1 MARPV
6 SITPGTLFFKDDLP
20 FHINRSE
27 ESFRLEFHAH
37 DFMEIA
43 YIDEGAGF
51 HYVNDERL
59 AVSKGDL
66 FLLPIGVSHVFRPK
80 SVRPE
85 QPLVVYNCIYKQEQV
100 AATLASMP
108 GFAALS
114 RASRLLQLNPQD
126 PRSEENAPRFL
137 RDRAGVFG
145 ELLRAMHLE
154 LARRQVGYV
163 ARLYALF
170 AELAVALERHSEP
183 DEATPALLREGDA
196 DPIREAIRIADS
208 SFAEGLTA
216 AALAERLNVS
226 LRHFHR
232 LFRAATGR
240 TFVDYVQQRRV
251 ERACEWLAGTR
262 WTVQDIAGRVGYQD
276 TKFFQRLFKKKT
288 GHSPREYRRL
298 HRS

>member
-1 MARPV
+1 MSRPV
-6 SITPGTLFFKDDLP
+6 AMTPGTLFFKDELP
-20 FHINRSE
+20 FYVNRVE

-51 HYVNDERL
+51 HYVNDETL
-59 AVSKGDL
+59 PVSKGDL

-100 AATLASMP
+100 AAALTSMP
-108 GFAALS
+108 GFAELA
-114 RASRLLQLNPQD
+114 RASRLLQLAPPD
-126 PRSEENAPRFL
+126 PHSEHAPRFL
-137 RDRAGVFG
+137 RDRTGVFG

-154 LARRQVGYV
+154 LAQRRVGYA

-183 DEATPALLREGDA
+183 DAATPFLLVETDE
-196 DPIREAIRIADS
+196 DPIREAIRVADA
-208 SFAEGLTA
+208 SFAEPLTA
-216 AALAERLNVS
+216 AALAARLNVS
-226 LRHFHR
+226 ARHFHR

-240 TFVDYVQQRRV
+240 TFNDYVQQRRV
-251 ERACEWLAGTR
+251 ERAAEWLAGTR
-262 WTVQDIAGRVGYQD
+262 WSVQDIAGRAGYQD
-276 TKFFQRLFKKKT
+276 VKFFQRLFKKKT

-298 HRS
+298 HSK

>member
-20 FHINRSE
+20 FYINRSE

-59 AVSKGDL
+59 PVSKGDL

-80 SVRPE
+80 SARPE
-85 QPLVVYNCIYKQEQV
+85 QPLVVYNCIYKQEEV
-100 AATLASMP
+100 AAALASMP
-108 GFAALS
+108 GFGELA
-114 RASRLLQLNPQD
+114 RASRLLQLTPSSD
-126 PRSEENAPRFL
+126 DSEHAPRFL
-137 RDRAGVFG
+137 RDRTGVFG

-154 LARRQVGYV
+154 LAQRRVGYV

-183 DEATPALLREGDA
+183 DAATPSLLREGDA
-196 DPIREAIRIADS
+196 DPIQEAIRVADA
-208 SFAEGLTA
+208 SFAEPPTA

-226 LRHFHR
+226 ARHFHR

-240 TFVDYVQQRRV
+240 TFIDYVQQRRI

-298 HRS
+298 HQS